1 MLRILIADDHSVVR
15 QGLERIL
22 RREYPT
28 AVIQEVS
35 NAEEL
40 VKEAMKS
47 EWDLII
53 SDLSMPGRTGLEALG
68 QVKEVFPKLPI
79 LILSVHPEEHYA
91 IRALKAG
98 ASGYLSKD
106 MAPEELIAATHRV
119 LMGRKYITPSIAEK
133 LTDEMNGDHLK
144 LPHESLSD
152 REFEVLKLLAAG
164 KSLIEI
170 GNIFSISATT
180 VSTYRGRILV
190 KMKLRTNA
198 DLTKYA
204 IGHKLIDEI

>member
-22 RREYPT
+22 RREYPS
-28 AVIQEVS
+28 AVIGEVP

-40 VKEAMKS
+40 VKKVVQS
-47 EWDLII
+47 EWDLVI
-53 SDLSMPGRTGLEALG
+53 SDLSMPGRTGLEVLG
-68 QVKEVFPKLPI
+68 QLKDLCPALPV

-91 IRALKAG
+91 IRALRAG

-119 LMGRKYITPSIAEK
+119 LMGHKYITPAIAEK
-133 LTDEMNGDHLK
+133 LTEEMTGDYLK
-144 LPHESLSD
+144 SPHEILSD

-170 GNIFSISATT
+170 GHIFSISPAT
-180 VSTYRGRILV
+180 VSTYRARILT
-190 KMKLRTNA
+190 KMKLKTNA
-198 DLTKYA
+198 DLTRYA
-204 IGHKLIDEI
+204 IANKLIDEI